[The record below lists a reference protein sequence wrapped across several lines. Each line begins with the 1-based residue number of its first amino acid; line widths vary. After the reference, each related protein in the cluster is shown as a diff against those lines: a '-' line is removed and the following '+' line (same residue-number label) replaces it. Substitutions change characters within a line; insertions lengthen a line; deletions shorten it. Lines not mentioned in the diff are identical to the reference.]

1 MGKQNQDYATMGL
14 KALSRA
20 AQKAIA
26 EAKRKNLK
34 IPIWKDGKI
43 EYIDPEINTEPL
55 GAVDRHSAAL
65 QCAKKDCGS
74 SSCCTKDE
82 GRPLGTDVRA

>member
-1 MGKQNQDYATMGL
+1 MILLLTNHRLLIGRGDNMGKQNQDYATMGL

-43 EYIDPEINTEPL
+43 EYINPEINTEQL
-55 GAVDRHSAAL
+55 GAVDRQSAAL
-65 QCAKKDCGS
+65 HWRQ
-74 SSCCTKDE
+74 
-82 GRPLGTDVRA
+82 

>member
-43 EYIDPEINTEPL
+43 EYINPEINTESGKGGVFP
-55 GAVDRHSAAL
+55 
-65 QCAKKDCGS
+65 
-74 SSCCTKDE
+74 
-82 GRPLGTDVRA
+82 RPPHTTQRAGPH

>member
-1 MGKQNQDYATMGL
+1 MIHLFTNHVLLISQDDDMGKHNQDYATMGL

-34 IPIWKDGKI
+34 IPVWKDGKI
-43 EYIDPEINTEPL
+43 GYISPESNAERL
-55 GAVDRHSAAL
+55 GTVDCSAAAFL
-65 QCAKKDCGS
+65 HRSAS
-74 SSCCTKDE
+74 
-82 GRPLGTDVRA
+82 